1 MQYLVFIL
9 TVIAVLVIVKLLS
22 WPFRKIIKLVINIA
36 LGLVMIWLVNT
47 FGAGI
52 GIAIPFNVVTALVS
66 GLLGLPGVIC
76 LIILNY
82 IF

>member
-1 MQYLVFIL
+1 MQYLVFAL

-22 WPFRKIIKLVINIA
+22 WPFRKIIKLVINIS

-47 FGAGI
+47 FGVGL
-52 GIAIPFNVVTALVS
+52 GIAIPFNVITALVS
-66 GLLGLPGVIC
+66 GLLGVPGVIC
-76 LIILNY
+76 LIILNF

>member
-22 WPFRKIIKLVINIA
+22 WPFRKIIKLCINIA
-36 LGLVMIWLVNT
+36 LGLVMIWLVNA

-52 GIAIPFNVVTALVS
+52 GIAILFNVITALVS
-66 GLLGLPGVIC
+66 GLLGVPGVIC

>member
-1 MQYLVFIL
+1 MQYLVFAL

-36 LGLVMIWLVNT
+36 LGLAMIWIVNA
-47 FGAGI
+47 FGAEF
-52 GIAIPFNVVTALVS
+52 GIAIPFNWVTALVS

-76 LIILNY
+76 LIILNF

>member
-1 MQYLVFIL
+1 MQYLVFAL

-36 LGLVMIWLVNT
+36 LGLAMIWIVNT
-47 FGAGI
+47 FGAGV
-52 GIAIPFNVVTALVS
+52 GIAIPFNWVTALVS

-76 LIILNY
+76 LIILNF

>member
-1 MQYLVFIL
+1 MQYLVFVL

-22 WPFRKIIKLVINIA
+22 WPFRKIMKLVINIA

-47 FGAGI
+47 FGSGLGI
-52 GIAIPFNVVTALVS
+52 EIPFNVITALVS
-66 GLLGLPGVIC
+66 GLLGVPGVIC
-76 LIILNY
+76 LIVLNF

>member
-1 MQYLVFIL
+1 MQYLIFIL
-9 TVIAVLVIVKLLS
+9 TVISVLVIVKLLS
-22 WPFRKIIKLVINIA
+22 WPFKKILKLIFNIA
-36 LGLVMIWLVNT
+36 LGLVMIVLVNT

-52 GIAIPFNVVTALVS
+52 GIYIPFNSVTALIS
-66 GLLGLPGVIC
+66 GLLGIPGVIC

>member
-22 WPFRKIIKLVINIA
+22 WPFKKIIKLCINIA
-36 LGLVMIWLVNT
+36 LGLVMIWIVNT
-47 FGAGI
+47 FGAGF
-52 GIAIPFNVVTALVS
+52 GISIPFNIVTALVS
-66 GLLGLPGVIC
+66 GLLGVPGVIC
-76 LIILNY
+76 LIVLNF

>member
-1 MQYLVFIL
+1 MQYLVFVL

-36 LGLVMIWLVNT
+36 LGLAMIWLINT
-47 FGAGI
+47 FGSGI
-52 GIAIPFNVVTALVS
+52 GIEIPFNVITALVS
-66 GLLGLPGVIC
+66 GLLGVPGVIC
-76 LIILNY
+76 LIVLNY

>member
-22 WPFRKIIKLVINIA
+22 WPFKKIIKLCVNIV

-52 GIAIPFNVVTALVS
+52 GISIPFNIITALVS
-66 GLLGLPGVIC
+66 GILGVPGVIC
-76 LIILNY
+76 LIIINY

>member
-1 MQYLVFIL
+1 MQYLVFAF

-22 WPFRKIIKLVINIA
+22 WPFRKMIKLVINIA
-36 LGLVMIWLVNT
+36 LGLVMIWIVNA
-47 FGAGI
+47 FGGPLGI
-52 GIAIPFNVVTALVS
+52 YIPFNMITALVS
-66 GLLGLPGVIC
+66 GILGVPGVIC

>member
-1 MQYLVFIL
+1 MQYLVFAF

-22 WPFRKIIKLVINIA
+22 WPFRKMIKLVINIA
-36 LGLVMIWLVNT
+36 LGLVMIWIVNA
-47 FGAGI
+47 FGGTLGI
-52 GIAIPFNVVTALVS
+52 YIPFNMITALVS
-66 GLLGLPGVIC
+66 GILGVPGVIC

>member
-22 WPFRKIIKLVINIA
+22 WPFRKIIKLCINIA
-36 LGLVMIWLVNT
+36 LGLVMIWLVNA

-52 GIAIPFNVVTALVS
+52 GIAIPFNVITALVS
-66 GLLGLPGVIC
+66 GLLGVPGVIC

>member
-1 MQYLVFIL
+1 MQYFVFIL

-22 WPFRKIIKLVINIA
+22 WPFRKIIKLIINIA

-47 FGAGI
+47 FGGEF

-66 GLLGLPGVIC
+66 GLLGVPGVIC
-76 LIILNY
+76 LIILNL

>member
-1 MQYLVFIL
+1 MQYLIFAL

-36 LGLVMIWLVNT
+36 LGLLMIWIVNT
-47 FGAGI
+47 FGAEV
-52 GIAIPFNVVTALVS
+52 GIAIPFNWITALVS

-76 LIILNY
+76 LIILNF